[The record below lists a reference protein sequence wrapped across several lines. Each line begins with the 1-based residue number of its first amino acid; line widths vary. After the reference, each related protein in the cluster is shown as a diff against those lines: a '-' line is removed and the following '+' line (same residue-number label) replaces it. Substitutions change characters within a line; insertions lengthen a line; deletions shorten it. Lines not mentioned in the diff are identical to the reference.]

1 MTSVAYLNAVANW
14 AKSPPPPFAKGGDNR
29 DLHRR
34 PGPALRNNYCGGI
47 LMALKVMIVDDSLFM
62 RKMLCDLL
70 EKEGYQVVAEASDG
84 VEAVAKYQEARPELT
99 TLDIVMPNKT
109 GIEALQEIM
118 AFDPAARV
126 VMCSAV
132 GQESFTAAAAQ
143 AGARA
148 FILKPFNPELVVRV
162 LKEACEG

>member
-1 MTSVAYLNAVANW
+1 
-14 AKSPPPPFAKGGDNR
+14 
-29 DLHRR
+29 
-34 PGPALRNNYCGGI
+34 
-47 LMALKVMIVDDSLFM
+47 MATTVMIVDDSLFM
-62 RKMLCDLL
+62 RKMLRDLL

-84 VEAVAKYQEARPELT
+84 VEAVASYQELRPNLT

-109 GIEALQEIM
+109 GIEALQEII
-118 AFDPAARV
+118 ACSPAARV

-132 GQESFTAAAAQ
+132 GQESLVAAAAQ

-148 FILKPFNPELVVRV
+148 FILKPFNPELVVRI